1 MRYTTLSFII
11 RSSTFNGKYSVDLGH
26 ERANND
32 FNQLQI
38 IRILKQAVSVGINQ
52 LQIIIRLTG
61 ILIVA

>member
-38 IRILKQAVSVGINQ
+38 I
-52 LQIIIRLTG
+52 IRLTG